1 MSIEAAESALQRRT
15 DYALA
20 YNNICAANITLKEFQ
35 KFVTPDDGRKF
46 EVTAHSNKG
55 LDDEIGKGLRHQF
68 PGR

>member
-1 MSIEAAESALQRRT
+1 MLLGKRQVRACSDS
-15 DYALA
+15 
-20 YNNICAANITLKEFQ
+20 FW
-35 KFVTPDDGRKF
+35 VTARKADGDSKYLILPDEGWKF